1 MASKR
6 KSELVDMLSG
16 GSSGRKRRAGAPP
29 SQA

>member
-6 KSELVDMLSG
+6 KSELVHMHTG

-29 SQA
+29 SQ